1 MIHVEI
7 WGENNHWGFEK
18 KGDVLKFGAVFV
30 DFENLYLSLKHKY
43 KEHDNLFVK
52 IVESVIDRIEEDF
65 KATVVVRRSYLPFGD
80 HNYATMA
87 DELALDGFI
96 SVHVLAEL
104 SKNSADLMLAVDAME
119 TVYTR
124 NNIDVFCI
132 IGGDRD
138 YIPVVAKLKELGKHC
153 VVCSM
158 PGSMSGDLLKFIGDK
173 SYFNPVEMVDC
184 VHVDPKTVERKLDSF
199 KKGGSIPKKID
210 DEEAD
215 RWKAFAV
222 TAHEMRDKYDNPEIW
237 LAPYITLLSEKFP
250 NLARKD
256 IRETIA
262 NMEKRG
268 IWKREERE
276 SDRANISSYS
286 VLIVNW
292 NHSLIEE
299 TAIG

>member
-1 MIHVEI
+1 MIDSDIVGSDNHY
-7 WGENNHWGFEK
+7 WGLK
-18 KGDVLKFGAVFV
+18 KGAILKFGAVFV

-43 KEHDNLFVK
+43 KDHDILFVK
-52 IVESVIDRIEEDF
+52 IVESVINRIEEDF
-65 KATVVVRRSYLPFGD
+65 DSTVVVRRSYLPFGNHD
-80 HNYATMA
+80 YATMA

-173 SYFNPVEMVDC
+173 SYFNPVEMVNC
-184 VHVDPKTVERKLDSF
+184 VHIDPKVVERKHGSS
-199 KKGGSIPKKID
+199 KESIPKKID

-222 TAHEMRDKYDNPEIW
+222 TVHEMRDKYGNPEIW
-237 LAPYITLLSEKFP
+237 MAPFITLLSDKFP

-262 NMEKRG
+262 NMERRG

-276 SDRANISSYS
+276 SDRENISSYS

-292 NHSLIEE
+292 NHSLIKE

>member
-1 MIHVEI
+1 M
-7 WGENNHWGFEK
+7 N
-18 KGDVLKFGAVFV
+18 FGAVFV

-43 KEHDNLFVK
+43 KEHDILFVK
-52 IVESVIDRIEEDF
+52 IVEAVIDRIEKDF
-65 KATVVVRRSYLPFGD
+65 NSTVVVRRSYLPFGD
-80 HNYATMA
+80 HDYATMA

-96 SVHVLAEL
+96 SVHVLTEL

-124 NNIDVFCI
+124 DNIDVFCI

-153 VVCSM
+153 IVCSM
-158 PGSMSGDLLKFIGDK
+158 PGSMSGDLLRFIGDD
-173 SYFNPVEMVDC
+173 SYFNPVVMVDC
-184 VHVDPKTVERKLDSF
+184 VRVDPKSVVERKH
-199 KKGGSIPKKID
+199 GSTKTKSDFISKKID
-210 DEEAD
+210 DEELE

-222 TAHEMRDKYDNPEIW
+222 TVHEMREKYDNPEIW
-237 LAPYITLLSEKFP
+237 MAPYITLLSEKFP

-292 NHSLIEE
+292 NHPLIKE
-299 TAIG
+299 TVIVS